1 MTTASYDICD
11 TTTKLLKW
19 LFFTYTNNME
29 IWVNVT
35 VKNGY
40 HYLSVGRKW
49 VKFSDP
55 DGSGRI
61 TYMPAEKIPSEM
73 CDNKLRIW
81 TTKQMIND
89 INNSMAFS
97 FDAHTGEFSNK

>member
-1 MTTASYDICD
+1 
-11 TTTKLLKW
+11 
-19 LFFTYTNNME
+19 ME
-29 IWVNVT
+29 RWVNVT

-73 CDNKLRIW
+73 QRNDAELQIC
-81 TTKQMIND
+81 TTKQMIDD
-89 INNSMAFS
+89 IDNLMAFS
-97 FDAHTGEFSNK
+97 FDADSGAFSNK